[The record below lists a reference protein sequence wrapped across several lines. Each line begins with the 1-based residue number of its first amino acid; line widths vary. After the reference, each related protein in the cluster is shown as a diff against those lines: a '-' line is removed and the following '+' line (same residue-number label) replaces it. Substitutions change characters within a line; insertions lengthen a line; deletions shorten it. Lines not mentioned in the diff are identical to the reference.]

1 MYLSNHGRICFTCSS
16 GYSSLVHIVGVL
28 KSSWQLLFN
37 YSTVTFIL
45 LSSSMSITFDMKT
58 KLSSSSLDNF
68 AIVFLIP
75 SLNCSETFPLML
87 SFNGKNITMTD
98 FRFPQLPLCIPL
110 KATDKGKNEFSL
122 FLDIIAS
129 WSFIGTISIMTW
141 KDRFNLYGFVSCFN

>member
-58 KLSSSSLDNF
+58 KLSSSSLDHF

-87 SFNGKNITMTD
+87 SLNEKNITMTD

-110 KATDKGKNEFSL
+110 KATDKGKKGIF
-122 FLDIIAS
+122 
-129 WSFIGTISIMTW
+129 FISGYHSIKKFYRNDLHHDVKRPLQSIW
-141 KDRFNLYGFVSCFN
+141 LRFVF